1 MEIITIWMIMA
12 LVILTT
18 ATEPGRMRM
27 GIVIQNKRRDAAESF
42 FKKVSGCIPFSDCRN
57 VVFGFFSQTPFFV
70 LKTGKNPQWNKSQ
83 CCVNIEEN
91 CYCLLVTQ
99 NRRKDGCLMGIYL
112 NPGNNKFKRAVNSD
126 IYVDKT
132 GLIKY
137 TNSIVDT
144 LQSCVCVSRP
154 RRFGKSMAADMLTA
168 YYSKG
173 CDSRELFSGL
183 EIAKDESF
191 EEHLNKYDT
200 IFLNMQE
207 FLSRSSNVKELLERV
222 EGKVIRELKKQYPEV
237 ELYDENDLA
246 ETMQDIFAESEC
258 PFIVIIDEWDCIF
271 REFKH
276 DKAAQEIYLDF
287 LRDLLKDKEYIY
299 LAYMTGILPIK
310 KYGTHSALNMFDE
323 FSMIDPGPLAEYVG
337 FTEKEVEAL
346 CQKYQ
351 MDINEIKNWYDG
363 YSFEEVESVY
373 SPKSVVSCM
382 RLGKLGNYWN
392 QTETFEALQIYI
404 DMNFEGLRDDI
415 LSMIAGETVPVN
427 TRSFTNDMTTF
438 RTEDDVLTLLIHLGY
453 LGYRYADKTVFI
465 PNEEIRSEYVSAIAV
480 SDWGEVSKALK
491 NSADTLQAIWQGREE
506 QVAEGIR
513 QAHFETSHLQ
523 YNDENALSYT
533 ISLALYAARN
543 FYTVHRELSGGK
555 GFADI
560 VYVPRKRFLDKPA
573 LVVELK
579 WDKNAE
585 GAIQQIKEKEYCR
598 SLEEYKGNLLLVG
611 INYDK
616 KTQVHTCKIEQYRKE
631 ESI

>member
-1 MEIITIWMIMA
+1 
-12 LVILTT
+12 
-18 ATEPGRMRM
+18 MRL
-27 GIVIQNKRRDAAESF
+27 KAF

-91 CYCLLVTQ
+91 CYCSLVTQ

-173 CDSRELFSGL
+173 CDSRELFSSL
-183 EIAKDESF
+183 EIAKDENF

-222 EGKVIRELKKQYPEV
+222 EGKVIRELKKQYPDV

-258 PFIVIIDEWDCIF
+258 LFIVIIDEWDCIF

>member
-1 MEIITIWMIMA
+1 
-12 LVILTT
+12 
-18 ATEPGRMRM
+18 MRL
-27 GIVIQNKRRDAAESF
+27 KAF

-91 CYCLLVTQ
+91 CYCSLVTQ
-99 NRRKDGCLMGIYL
+99 NRRKDGWLMGIYL

-173 CDSRELFSGL
+173 CDSRELFSSL
-183 EIAKDESF
+183 EIAKDENF

-222 EGKVIRELKKQYPEV
+222 EGKVIRELKKQYPDV

-427 TRSFTNDMTTF
+427 TRCFTNDMTTF

>member
-1 MEIITIWMIMA
+1 
-12 LVILTT
+12 
-18 ATEPGRMRM
+18 MRL
-27 GIVIQNKRRDAAESF
+27 KAF

-91 CYCLLVTQ
+91 CYCSLVTQ
-99 NRRKDGCLMGIYL
+99 NRRKDGWLMGIYL

-173 CDSRELFSGL
+173 CDSRELFSSL
-183 EIAKDESF
+183 EIAKDENF

-222 EGKVIRELKKQYPEV
+222 EGKVIRELKKQYPDV

-258 PFIVIIDEWDCIF
+258 LFIVIIDEWDCIF

-506 QVAEGIR
+506 QVPEGIR

>member
-1 MEIITIWMIMA
+1 
-12 LVILTT
+12 
-18 ATEPGRMRM
+18 MRL
-27 GIVIQNKRRDAAESF
+27 KAF

-91 CYCLLVTQ
+91 CYCSLVTQ
-99 NRRKDGCLMGIYL
+99 NRRKDGWLMGIYL

-173 CDSRELFSGL
+173 CDSRELFSSL
-183 EIAKDESF
+183 EIAKDENF

-222 EGKVIRELKKQYPEV
+222 EGKVIRELKKQYPDV

-258 PFIVIIDEWDCIF
+258 PFIVIIDEWDCIS

-373 SPKSVVSCM
+373 SPKSIVSCM

>member
-1 MEIITIWMIMA
+1 
-12 LVILTT
+12 
-18 ATEPGRMRM
+18 MRL
-27 GIVIQNKRRDAAESF
+27 KAF

-222 EGKVIRELKKQYPEV
+222 EGKVIRELKKQYPDV

-323 FSMIDPGPLAEYVG
+323 FSMIDPGPVAEYVG

-598 SLEEYKGNLLLVG
+598 SLEEYKGHLLLVG

>member
-1 MEIITIWMIMA
+1 
-12 LVILTT
+12 
-18 ATEPGRMRM
+18 MRL
-27 GIVIQNKRRDAAESF
+27 KAF
-42 FKKVSGCIPFSDCRN
+42 FKKVSGCVPFSGYRN

-222 EGKVIRELKKQYPEV
+222 EGKVIRELKKQYPDV

>member
-1 MEIITIWMIMA
+1 
-12 LVILTT
+12 
-18 ATEPGRMRM
+18 MRL
-27 GIVIQNKRRDAAESF
+27 KAF

-91 CYCLLVTQ
+91 CYCSLVTQ
-99 NRRKDGCLMGIYL
+99 NRRKDGWLMGIYL

-173 CDSRELFSGL
+173 CDSRELFSSL
-183 EIAKDESF
+183 EIAKDENF

-222 EGKVIRELKKQYPEV
+222 EGKVIRELKKQYPDV

-616 KTQVHTCKIEQYRKE
+616 KTQVYTCKIEQYRKE

>member
-1 MEIITIWMIMA
+1 
-12 LVILTT
+12 
-18 ATEPGRMRM
+18 MRL
-27 GIVIQNKRRDAAESF
+27 KAF

-91 CYCLLVTQ
+91 CYCSLVTQ
-99 NRRKDGCLMGIYL
+99 NRRKDGWLMGIYL

-173 CDSRELFSGL
+173 CDSRELFSSL
-183 EIAKDESF
+183 EIAKDENF

-222 EGKVIRELKKQYPEV
+222 EGKVIRELKKQYPDV

-392 QTETFEALQIYI
+392 QTETFEALQMYI